1 MYIIHWEQQKSRR
14 KVKNVKVHI
23 ELDEHRILVAVQGG
37 NITALRRAGAY
48 IRKSARN
55 RVSQSQKASMPGT
68 PPNTR
73 RGLLKQSLLFGVE
86 KQRPSVVIGPAES
99 FIGTAMTAHEF
110 GGIYRKRRY
119 PKRPLMKPTLEKTL
133 PKLPALWENS
143 VKK

>member
-1 MYIIHWEQQKSRR
+1 
-14 KVKNVKVHI
+14 
-23 ELDEHRILVAVQGG
+23 
-37 NITALRRAGAY
+37 
-48 IRKSARN
+48 
-55 RVSQSQKASMPGT
+55 MPGT

-86 KQRPSVVIGPAES
+86 KQRQSVVIGPAES
-99 FIGTAMTAHEF
+99 FIGPAMTAHEF

-119 PKRPLMKPTLEKTL
+119 PKRPLMKPTLEKAL